1 MEVRGEDLLYFFGGG
16 HGDNIPSSA
25 KPRLRADAT
34 TRETST
40 KTCSFF
46 TELVITFE
54 VLTQMTWGARIWKVQ
69 FWGINFMYKSL
80 LSYL

>member
-1 MEVRGEDLLYFFGGG
+1 MTFGQQFAFIMGSSL

-34 TRETST
+34 TRETSS

-54 VLTQMTWGARIWKVQ
+54 VLTQMTWGARI
-69 FWGINFMYKSL
+69 
-80 LSYL
+80 